1 MTPLESKIHQQAIA
15 SGIQLF
21 LKKGARQAHKKCPRR
36 CNYLRFDPDGS
47 VWDGASS

>member
-1 MTPLESKIHQQAIA
+1 MTALESKIQRLAIA
-15 SGIQLF
+15 SGVQLF
-21 LKKGARQAHKKCPRR
+21 LKKGETKASKRCPRR